1 MFLANIRSAQAI
13 CVVMLAV
20 GISLSPAWAATF
32 VVDSNSDVPNLNQE
46 PGRCGNINPITDE
59 PMAGTCTLR
68 SALDAANSLADS
80 DIIEFGIADDTIS
93 LSSELL
99 ISSSVTIDNSAADI
113 VVDGQGTSRVMVV
126 NAPASTTINVSIIG
140 LTLSNG
146 GGDDF
151 GGALRLNAS
160 TAGRTA
166 NLTLDNVSVTASEA
180 TDSGGGLWLGAGNT
194 VLILSLIHI

>member
-1 MFLANIRSAQAI
+1 MFLAKIRSAQAI
-13 CVVMLAV
+13 CVFMLAV

-32 VVDSNSDVPNLNQE
+32 VVDTNSDVPNLNQQ

-113 VVDGQGTSRVMVV
+113 VVDGHSSDPRI
-126 NAPASTTINVSIIG
+126 PDS
-140 LTLSNG
+140 
-146 GGDDF
+146 DF
-151 GGALRLNAS
+151 RFARFAEGEPLK
-160 TAGRTA
+160 TPFPY
-166 NLTLDNVSVTASEA
+166 V
-180 TDSGGGLWLGAGNT
+180 GAGQMR
-194 VLILSLIHI
+194 